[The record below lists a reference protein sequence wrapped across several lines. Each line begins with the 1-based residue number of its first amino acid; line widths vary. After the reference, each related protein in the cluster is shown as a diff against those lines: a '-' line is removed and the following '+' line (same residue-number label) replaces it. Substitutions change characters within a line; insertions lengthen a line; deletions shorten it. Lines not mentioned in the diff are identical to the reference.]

1 MNILSTIKHKLP
13 SKSSGFSL
21 LEVIASA
28 AVLGMAI
35 SFSYMF
41 ANISE
46 EVKSSSKLRNSVAE
60 IVETDLEKF
69 KSLFWGFLYVSN
81 GTVKSNPCYRT
92 SRQCVNGTNPV
103 ASDVINMQM
112 WCLAVSDKFLANL
125 PNSLKSTQ
133 YFYPDP
139 QYHQIFQG
147 RSARIQR
154 KIDLISHPV
163 PALNSASLPYHRR
176 ELFRISY
183 YLVALNETT
192 EKVVLES
199 FTSGKRPSHFF
210 IRSYYLNLDA
220 HAWCPS
226 LT

>member
-81 GTVKSNPCYRT
+81 GKLINPCYRT
-92 SRQCVNGTNPV
+92 SMECVRALTV
-103 ASDVINMQM
+103 A
-112 WCLAVSDKFLANL
+112 
-125 PNSLKSTQ
+125 PNVC
-133 YFYPDP
+133 PCR
-139 QYHQIFQG
+139 G
-147 RSARIQR
+147 G
-154 KIDLISHPV
+154 
-163 PALNSASLPYHRR
+163 ALL
-176 ELFRISY
+176 
-183 YLVALNETT
+183 
-192 EKVVLES
+192 
-199 FTSGKRPSHFF
+199 
-210 IRSYYLNLDA
+210 YLNILG
-220 HAWCPS
+220 
-226 LT
+226 